1 MAGKLMALIWALGCG
16 VLLAAAFMLL
26 DSNIMF
32 AMMAAGL
39 AVACALVAGAC
50 LLKPSARSI
59 NRAARESA
67 GDSGSDTDTPG
78 ARRRWGPR

>member
-1 MAGKLMALIWALGCG
+1 MAGKFMALMWALGCG
-16 VLLAAAFMLL
+16 VLLVATFLLL

-59 NRAARESA
+59 ERTSRGADADA
-67 GDSGSDTDTPG
+67 GGDTATPG
-78 ARRRWGPR
+78 TRRRWGPR